1 MVDYLRSRCPH
12 TAVACLYADYKDQSN
27 QTLGP
32 ILGTFLRQLLTTTSE
47 SIPDEV
53 TQKLLKIQL
62 EGGKVGAED
71 NLALL
76 KIQLQQL
83 KHAFIC
89 IDAVDEL
96 EPKVRRQLLNALKEL
111 KTNNTRLF
119 LTGRDNVKNDIR
131 ECFLVTEVVI
141 SASEQDIETFVRKQI
156 KDDPYSSAMDAQL
169 EKDITDA
176 IIKKSQGM

>member
-1 MVDYLRSRCPH
+1 MVDDLRSRCPNI
-12 TAVACLYADYKDQSN
+12 AVAFLYADYRDQTN

-32 ILGTFLRQLLTTTSE
+32 ILGTILHQLLATASE
-47 SIPDEV
+47 SIPDEI
-53 TQKLLKIQL
+53 TRKLRNIWR
-62 EGGKVGAED
+62 VDAED

-76 KIQLQQL
+76 RIRLQQL

-89 IDAVDEL
+89 IDAIDEL

-119 LTGRDNVKNDIR
+119 LTGRDNVKNDIQ
-131 ECFLVTEVVI
+131 EYFLVTEVVI
-141 SASEQDIETFVRKQI
+141 SANEQDIENFVRKQI
-156 KDDPYSSAMDAQL
+156 NNDPYPGAMDAEL

-176 IIKKSQGM
+176 IINKSQGM